1 MVDSPGAQAPR
12 ATTAMVTEGSRAKAS
27 AMSPWRRIAAAV
39 CASSRIIGA

>member
-1 MVDSPGAQAPR
+1 M
-12 ATTAMVTEGSRAKAS
+12 ATTAIVTEGSRAKAS